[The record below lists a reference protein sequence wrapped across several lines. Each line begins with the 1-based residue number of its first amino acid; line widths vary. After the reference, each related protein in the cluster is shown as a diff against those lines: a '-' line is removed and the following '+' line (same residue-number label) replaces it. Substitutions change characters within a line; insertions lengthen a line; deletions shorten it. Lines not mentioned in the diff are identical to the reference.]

1 MKLAIIGGGNMAE
14 AILQGALNAGLLAAA
29 EIMIADVSA
38 ERLKYLAEKYKVQTT
53 ANNLQALRAAEN
65 VLLAVKPQVSAG
77 VIDEIQA
84 VGQTEQLI
92 ITIIAGVP
100 MSRIDVRQDRKV
112 ARVMPN
118 TPALVGQAAS
128 AVCFNERVSAAD
140 KAFALKLLQSFGA
153 VVEAAE
159 KELNAITGLSGSGP
173 AFVFRLMDYFIKAG
187 VSLGLPE
194 NKARTLTCQT
204 FLGSALLADKSGRP
218 LEELI
223 AQVTS
228 PNGTTQAGR
237 EILEKSAAGQILRD
251 TIVRAKER
259 ADELAGLS
267 SEKGNKEG
275 K

>member
-14 AILQGALNAGLLAAA
+14 AILQGVLSGKLLAAA

-38 ERLKYLAEKYKVQTT
+38 ERLKYLAEKYGVQTT

-84 VGQTEQLI
+84 AGKTEQLI
-92 ITIIAGVP
+92 ITIAAGVP
-100 MSRIDVRQDRKV
+100 MSRIDVRQNRKV

-140 KAFALKLLQSFGA
+140 KTFTLELLRSIGA
-153 VVEAAE
+153 VVEVDE
-159 KELNAITGLSGSGP
+159 KELNAVTGLSGSGP
-173 AFVFRLMDYFIKAG
+173 AFVFRLMDYFIQAG

-194 NKARTLTCQT
+194 AKARTLTYQT
-204 FLGSALLADKSGRP
+204 FLGSALLADRSGRP

-228 PNGTTQAGR
+228 PGGTTQAGR
-237 EILEKSAAGQILRD
+237 EVLEKSAAGQILRD
-251 TIVRAKER
+251 TLVRAKER
-259 ADELAGLS
+259 ADEL
-267 SEKGNKEG
+267 EKGK
-275 K
+275 